1 MSLWN
6 NIKGWFDKEQKVTE
20 ADLTPAKPEQPAG
33 EAAQHVE
40 GESVEE
46 LFKKICADNGMR
58 AREAN
63 KSGLVSEFVAWY
75 QGAQNRQSILNSLES
90 FKNFSD
96 VANRKIGDWK

>member
-6 NIKGWFDKEQKVTE
+6 SIKGWMKTPPSKTE
-20 ADLTPAKPEQPAG
+20 ESAPAPEQPPG
-33 EAAQHVE
+33 EAAQVVE

-46 LFKKICADNGMR
+46 LFKKICADNGIR
-58 AREAN
+58 GREAN
-63 KSGLVSEFVAWY
+63 KSGLLAEFVAWY

-96 VANRKIGDWK
+96 VAKNKIGDWK